1 MRRFRLCDPTTCR
14 ALAFLA
20 VICCSLPAAPLTAQP
35 LTDFHLQWV
44 WTVSG
49 SGIGVGGLEIV
60 DLFGDGHAEI
70 LATSSASSEG
80 GYWYTQQHDGS
91 ELRQTFSSLPRED
104 GLVGVAAARESG
116 VSRIVVVG
124 RRTVSLYDGASK
136 RELATFP
143 TISNL
148 NLAVA
153 AGDLDGNGIL
163 DAVVCDDSNL
173 YIYEL
178 LTGSVRIRYGFGCR
192 DVAVGQTDGDPQ
204 LELALAGN
212 PSGGFVLDGSSLDVE
227 WADLR
232 GFGEHVDLADFDGDG
247 RDEVAAAPTYT
258 AGLRILDP
266 ESGMQLFETQGV
278 SVDALAGANLDA
290 EPGAELVWIDSGSGS
305 VHVLDGATAQ
315 ELRQIPNPTDGAT
328 RVALGDTDQD
338 GVLDIVWGS
347 AAMTADGVH
356 LFVAR
361 GDSLAITARSL
372 DWGGHCGAAA
382 VGDFLGDG
390 SRELAGA
397 SRTSDYSGGGIGF
410 VLDLSS
416 GRLRRSAPQDFP
428 GGGWTQA
435 QGFAAAQIDS
445 DAQLEYCLIGGEFLG
460 CFDGAS
466 FAEQWRL
473 QLPRT
478 PLAVVASELDGDL
491 AAEVVVA
498 TNGRFIHVFEGESGW
513 QKWRSPELDVD
524 YPGFDRITTL
534 DLGNTYRAVIAGS
547 SWCDGGLTTFAGDTG
562 ALSAGP
568 WATSLRSL
576 TVGPGPNPPQPLFL
590 GRENGSVLLFDPLL
604 GTEGSAIALFPRAVD
619 AFAFADFDRDGTLD
633 VAALLPQRL
642 EIQDG
647 ETGQTMWTSPYLGA
661 LNDIKGPL
669 LVGDFDSDSVPELLV
684 GTYYGFALFEGPL
697 FSVFTDGFESG
708 DTSNW

>member
-1 MRRFRLCDPTTCR
+1 MRRISPRDLTIRR
-14 ALAFLA
+14 ALAVLA
-20 VICCSLPAAPLTAQP
+20 VLWCSLPAAPLTAQP
-35 LTDFHLQWV
+35 LTNFHLQWV
-44 WTVSG
+44 WTVGG
-49 SGIGVGGLEIV
+49 SGIGGGGLEIV
-60 DLFGDGHAEI
+60 DLFGDGNAEI

-80 GYWYTQQHDGS
+80 GYWYTLQHDGS
-91 ELRQTFSSLPRED
+91 ELQQTYSSLPRED
-104 GLVGVAAARESG
+104 GLVGVAAANEAG
-116 VSRIVVVG
+116 VPRIVVAG

-192 DVAVGQTDGDPQ
+192 DIAVGQTDGDPQ

-232 GFGEHVDLADFDGDG
+232 GFGENVDLADFDGDG

-258 AGLRILDP
+258 SGLRVLDP
-266 ESGMQLFETQGV
+266 ETGMQLWETQAV

-290 EPGAELVWIDSGSGS
+290 EPGAELVWIDQGSGS

-315 ELRQIPNPTDGAT
+315 ELRQIQNPTDGAT
-328 RVALGDTDQD
+328 RIALGDTDQD
-338 GVLDIVWGS
+338 GILDIAWGS
-347 AAMTADGVH
+347 AAMTGDGMH

-361 GDSLAITARSL
+361 GDSLAVTARSL

-397 SRTSDYSGGGIGF
+397 SRSSDYFGGGIGF

-428 GGGWTQA
+428 GGGWTQV
-435 QGFAAAQIDS
+435 QGFTAAQLDG
-445 DAQLEYCLIGGEFLG
+445 DAQLEYCLIGGESLG

-473 QLPRT
+473 QLPRI
-478 PLAVVASELDGDL
+478 PRVVIARELDGEG
-491 AAEVVVA
+491 AEEVLVA
-498 TNGRFIHVFEGESGW
+498 TDGRYIHAFEGESGG
-513 QKWRSPELDVD
+513 QKWRSPELDVV
-524 YPGFDRITTL
+524 YPGFDRIATL
-534 DLGNTYRAVIAGS
+534 DLGGTYPAVVAGS
-547 SWCDGGLTTFAGDTG
+547 AWGDAGLTTYAADSG
-562 ALSAGP
+562 AVSAGP
-568 WATSLRSL
+568 WDTSLRSFAPSPDL
-576 TVGPGPNPPQPLFL
+576 GPPQSLVL
-590 GRENGSVLLFDPLL
+590 GREDGAVLLFEPLS
-604 GTEGSAIALFPRAVD
+604 GTEGAVLATFPETVED
-619 AFAFADFDRDGTLD
+619 FAFADFDRDGTLD

-669 LVGDFDSDSVPELLV
+669 LVGDLDGDSVPELLI